1 MVGLA
6 LRLTALSCVL
16 LADSGQADP
25 PRQPKLRSMSAVP
38 STTEWPT
45 AAELTVDKLM
55 VYDQPNEA
63 SYVNNTLS
71 RGDRVSIRGI
81 VEGGWLAID
90 PPATTLCWI
99 ERTAI
104 DWGIVP
110 SAPRRGVAD
119 PTMSE
124 TNPPERAWVTAPRA
138 LVRSGHPSARLPGP
152 PRGYLHQG
160 TMVRLID
167 RPPLTIGRGKSATI
181 WCAIMPATTEVRYIR
196 AHGTRAIATSKPQ
209 PQVAEI
215 QAAYAPAQDDPSA
228 PEKPLPASLK
238 TEMENL
244 DSMHRAIVSDQPIE
258 QWRFEA
264 VRAGYQALLKR
275 LGSDPAV
282 EEAIRVRLA
291 RVTRYEQA
299 AQAARTI
306 QEILA
311 KSHRR
316 DREVAKVERK
326 LAAAERPRA
335 RPYNAVGFVQ
345 PSARKVDGRKLYA
358 LIGAD
363 GSTLAYLDVP
373 PGIEVDPFF
382 SRRIGVRGDT
392 HYDEDLGTRLIT
404 VRDLESIESKRQ

>member
-25 PRQPKLRSMSAVP
+25 PRQPKLRAMSAVP

-63 SYVNNTLS
+63 SYINNTLS

-104 DWGIVP
+104 DWGIMP
-110 SAPRRGVAD
+110 SAPRRRVAD
-119 PTMSE
+119 STMSE
-124 TNPPERAWVTAPRA
+124 TIPPERAWVTASRA

-152 PRGYLHQG
+152 PRGYMHQG

-167 RPPLTIGRGKSATI
+167 RPPLTIGRGKSATV
-181 WCAIMPATTEVRYIR
+181 WCAIMPAPTEVRYIR
-196 AHGTRAIATSKPQ
+196 AHGTRAIATSKPR

-215 QAAYAPAQDDPSA
+215 QAAYVPAQDDPSA
-228 PEKPLPASLK
+228 PEKPLPASVK

-244 DSMHRAIVSDQPIE
+244 DSMQRAIVSDQPIE

-291 RVTRYEQA
+291 RLTRYEQA

-373 PGIEVDPFF
+373 PGIDVDPFF

>member
-1 MVGLA
+1 MSGLLA
-6 LRLTALSCVL
+6 LRLTALSLML

-25 PRQPKLRSMSAVP
+25 PREPKLRSMSPIP

-45 AAELTVDKLM
+45 TAEVTVDRL
-55 VYDQPNEA
+55 VVHDQPTES

-71 RGDRVSIRGI
+71 RGDHVRIRGV

-90 PPATTLCWI
+90 PPPTTLCWI

-104 DWGIVP
+104 DWEIVP
-110 SAPRRGVAD
+110 SRPRSHAAGS
-119 PTMSE
+119 TMSR

-138 LVRSGHPSARLPGP
+138 MVRSGHPRARLPGP
-152 PRGYLHQG
+152 PRGYVHQG

-167 RPPLTIGRGKSATI
+167 RPPIEVGRGKPSTI
-181 WCAIMPATTEVRYIR
+181 WCAILPASTEVRYVR
-196 AHGTRAIATSKPQ
+196 AHGTRAVSTTKPQ
-209 PQVAEI
+209 IDEI
-215 QAAYAPAQDDPSA
+215 QAAYTSAQETFSGL
-228 PEKPLPASLK
+228 EKTLPAAFKAEIEKL
-238 TEMENL
+238 E
-244 DSMHRAIVSDQPIE
+244 SMRRAIVSDQPIE

-275 LGSDPAV
+275 AGSDPTV
-282 EEAIRVRLA
+282 EETVRVGLS

-306 QEILA
+306 REILE

-326 LAAAERPRA
+326 LAAAARPRV

-363 GSTLAYLDVP
+363 GATLAYLDVP
-373 PGIEVDPFF
+373 PGIDVDPLF
-382 SRRIGVRGDT
+382 SRRIGVRGEA
-392 HYDEDLGTRLIT
+392 HFDEDLGTRLIT
-404 VRDLESIESKRQ
+404 VRDLESVESKR